1 MDYQDI
7 LRRPIITEK
16 NTRLMEMNQYTFEVA
31 PEANKIQIKE
41 AVERTFNVKVK
52 KVNTMNVRGKPR
64 RRIRRRGRR
73 QRMIARSHQ
82 HAGWSR
88 CSSRFV
94 EDEHPPAVPRDSIES
109 RHVAALHREPHL
121 ALPPGRS
128 DSGCGHSPARG
139 LCVRSAMASS
149 ASSCRHT

>member
-1 MDYQDI
+1 MDYQNI

-64 RRIRRRGRR
+64 RRIRRRGR
-73 QRMIARSHQ
+73 
-82 HAGWSR
+82 
-88 CSSRFV
+88 
-94 EDEHPPAVPRDSIES
+94 VP
-109 RHVAALHREPHL
+109 VVGREASWKKAIVTL
-121 ALPPGRS
+121 EPGYTIDLFS
-128 DSGCGHSPARG
+128 Q
-139 LCVRSAMASS
+139 L
-149 ASSCRHT
+149 